1 LLNVRLGSFVPTS
14 LSRLDRGTLMA
25 SLITAV
31 AAIVGITGVIGSLI
45 FSGYQTRQLGRQ
57 LKMQNEMARSEI
69 IHHGVDRLSGVYR
82 AFIDYPELRK
92 YFYDGA
98 SCPARGMT
106 RARVLTVAEMIGD
119 TIDSV
124 LETISLVATR
134 EDLGDWLDYI
144 GHILDSSPTLEGLA
158 LEHPNWWPQIVNIL
172 QERRRQAD
180 RQSP

>member
-1 LLNVRLGSFVPTS
+1 M
-14 LSRLDRGTLMA
+14 LMT

-31 AAIVGITGVIGSLI
+31 AAVVGITGVIGSLI

-98 SCPARGMT
+98 PCPARGMT